1 MKKTIAAITAGLLL
15 VAGQAVAQ
23 NNSATVRVG
32 DRVGAEAGASSEF
45 AGVPIAVLFVGLFTW
60 GAGKLV
66 GAKATLGAATVIA
79 TYSYF
84 PRLLE
89 LLVSGA
95 QVLLLPEEQIT
106 GRASVSLGAARAL
119 DPDTASTALMAVL
132 MRVDVFTL
140 WVTFLI
146 AVGLRVVGKVPM
158 SKALVAAGVVWV
170 LGGLFTFLTSGLAG

>member
-1 MKKTIAAITAGLLL
+1 MTARPRHLLPVLAAVL
-15 VAGQAVAQ
+15 VAAAAPGTAESPAVD
-23 NNSATVRVG
+23 TR
-32 DRVGAEAGASSEF
+32 RF
-45 AGVPIAVLFVGLFTW
+45 P
-60 GAGKLV
+60 KL
-66 GAKATLGAATVIA
+66 AHL
-79 TYSYF
+79 
-84 PRLLE
+84 
-89 LLVSGA
+89 
-95 QVLLLPEEQIT
+95 LLLPEEQIT